1 MVCGCGGG
9 RGCVRRWGGVLSD
22 GDHRIAMSMAVLN
35 TFADGPLRLGD
46 VGCVDTSYPGFWS
59 DMVGLG
65 GRVER

>member
-1 MVCGCGGG
+1 MGGG
-9 RGCVRRWGGVLSD
+9 AVLRTPLEPVLSD